1 VRPVA
6 LYVDGRDPPDLFT
19 AARCEEGDVP
29 AVRVPGNGDLVEVKR
44 VEEREQVAL
53 TVHVAVR
60 VAVLAQA
67 VTAKSIATMRTPFS
81 SEMKRH
87 Q

>member
-1 VRPVA
+1 MAGTRRIFS
-6 LYVDGRDPPDLFT
+6 LRL
-19 AARCEEGDVP
+19 AAKRGDVP

-67 VTAKSIATMRTPFS
+67 LTAKSIATMRTPFS
-81 SEMKRH
+81 SEM
-87 Q
+87 

>member
-1 VRPVA
+1 MAGTRRIFS
-6 LYVDGRDPPDLFT
+6 LRL
-19 AARCEEGDVP
+19 AAKRGDVP

-53 TVHVAVR
+53 IVHVAVR